1 MKLSDVIFFTKTI
14 ETTAMEYLRIL
25 APLRE
30 AGINVHRY
38 VLNDAFSFENI
49 VPSQLILIQRDF
61 SRDYRNYQK
70 LHAYSRQNKIPII
83 LDLDDNLLDL
93 PPIHPDR
100 KSSYYATSLLPLLQT
115 IIDVDAITVTTA
127 ELKASL
133 QALNQNIY
141 LLPNFLDDKLWR
153 FKAPKTASPDDMI
166 KILYMGTHTHRAD
179 LEMVSPAIIQ
189 VLDEFPLVH
198 FVSYGVELDKLLEKH
213 KKASYIPSKSMEY
226 LDFASFFHEFEADI
240 AIAPLVF
247 NDFNQQKSP
256 LKFFEYSVNGFPG
269 IYSNVRPYK
278 GIVRHEE
285 TGLLA
290 ENTLESW
297 IENLRK
303 LISDCQLR
311 HQLALRAQKQI
322 KAEHLLSNN
331 SYRWIDTYKEI
342 SGIDLGKKEHMLLP
356 VDTLENINI
365 QLDEY
370 ARFKEK
376 QVSILQEKNDK
387 LLGKIESLNLSMDQL
402 KLKHETEI
410 NKLKGELDFSH
421 HLLQELYSS
430 TSWKITSP
438 IRKASKLLSSFKR
451 KAVSSDTK
459 NIIIESGLFDADYYL
474 LQNPDIRDA
483 NIDPLTHFINH
494 GWKERRNPSAKFN
507 LDRYLKQNPE
517 LIELN
522 INPIIDYIQ
531 KGKPDLGLG
540 YEERDLSIPNHVEFV
555 RSHSPVIT
563 NLSGYSDINDLNS
576 LIQSLDILL
585 FKTKQKTNSLE
596 KISIIIPVYN
606 HLEKTLDCLKSLALA
621 HDGYELEII
630 VIDDASSD
638 LTPTFLNQ
646 LKNISYIRNE
656 ENLGFLHS
664 CNKAAKNASGK
675 YICFLNNDTIVM
687 PGWLESIISTFK
699 REANAGLL
707 GSKLYYPDGS
717 LQEAGGIIWN
727 DASGLNYGRNDDPK
741 RPEYCYLRET
751 DYCSGA
757 AIFLPLSL
765 WQKLDGFDPY
775 FAPAYYEDTDLAF
788 RVRDAGYKVLVQPLS
803 KVIHLEGVSSGTD
816 LTSGAKQNQVINKE
830 KFLSKWETVLKNH
843 KAPHAPQWYE
853 LNHQEKPRILLIDHL
868 TPKPDSDSGSID
880 TYNYLLSL
888 RKMGF
893 DVVFYSAYDSE
904 VIDKYVTDLQSQGIQ
919 CLYPPY
925 VDNMATFLKAY
936 GKAFQYVMLF
946 RGPVADIYINA
957 IKQFCPQAK
966 VIFNTVDLHFLREKR
981 AAALASD
988 DADVDHDAINK
999 IETLEVGLMERADLS
1014 ILVSEYERSLLAEL
1028 YPKLVTR
1035 VMPLPREI
1043 PGRKNGFDPRKDIAF
1058 VGGYLHTPN
1067 LDAIDYFVKE
1077 VWHLIESKLPGVKFK
1092 IVGSNMPESFSQYAS
1107 PSVELVGF
1115 VEDLGDVFDNVRL
1128 SIAPLR
1134 FGAGIK
1140 GKVVSSLSYGLPCVA
1155 SSVATEG
1162 MNLTDGENILQSD
1175 DPQIFADLVYKAYTD
1190 KTLWTKLSDNGLSF
1204 VEDRHGLESFETR
1217 LQEIIAYLNKPKY
1230 QNPSV

>member
-1 MKLSDVIFFTKTI
+1 MFKNVFERLIVKT
-14 ETTAMEYLRIL
+14 
-25 APLRE
+25 
-30 AGINVHRY
+30 
-38 VLNDAFSFENI
+38 
-49 VPSQLILIQRDF
+49 
-61 SRDYRNYQK
+61 
-70 LHAYSRQNKIPII
+70 
-83 LDLDDNLLDL
+83 
-93 PPIHPDR
+93 
-100 KSSYYATSLLPLLQT
+100 
-115 IIDVDAITVTTA
+115 
-127 ELKASL
+127 
-133 QALNQNIY
+133 
-141 LLPNFLDDKLWR
+141 
-153 FKAPKTASPDDMI
+153 
-166 KILYMGTHTHRAD
+166 
-179 LEMVSPAIIQ
+179 
-189 VLDEFPLVH
+189 
-198 FVSYGVELDKLLEKH
+198 
-213 KKASYIPSKSMEY
+213 
-226 LDFASFFHEFEADI
+226 
-240 AIAPLVF
+240 
-247 NDFNQQKSP
+247 
-256 LKFFEYSVNGFPG
+256 
-269 IYSNVRPYK
+269 
-278 GIVRHEE
+278 
-285 TGLLA
+285 
-290 ENTLESW
+290 
-297 IENLRK
+297 
-303 LISDCQLR
+303 
-311 HQLALRAQKQI
+311 
-322 KAEHLLSNN
+322 
-331 SYRWIDTYKEI
+331 
-342 SGIDLGKKEHMLLP
+342 
-356 VDTLENINI
+356 
-365 QLDEY
+365 
-370 ARFKEK
+370 
-376 QVSILQEKNDK
+376 
-387 LLGKIESLNLSMDQL
+387 
-402 KLKHETEI
+402 
-410 NKLKGELDFSH
+410 
-421 HLLQELYSS
+421 
-430 TSWKITSP
+430 
-438 IRKASKLLSSFKR
+438 
-451 KAVSSDTK
+451 
-459 NIIIESGLFDADYYL
+459 SGLFDSNYYIL
-474 LQNPDIRDA
+474 NNPDIRDA
-483 NIDPLTHFINH
+483 KVDPLEHFIQH
-494 GWKERRNPSAKFN
+494 GWKEKRNPSAKFN
-507 LDRYLKQNPE
+507 VARYLQKFPE
-517 LIELN
+517 LIELDV
-522 INPIIDYIQ
+522 NPLIHYVKNGRPDYES
-531 KGKPDLGLG
+531 KD
-540 YEERDLSIPNHVEFV
+540 YEEIDRTIPEQIKLV
-555 RSHSPVIT
+555 RSTTPVFTDSP
-563 NLSGYSDINDLNS
+563 
-576 LIQSLDILL
+576 
-585 FKTKQKTNSLE
+585 KTNTDETLKSFSEDLDNLLLNFHKNTKHKE
-596 KISIIIPVYN
+596 TFSIVIPVYN
-606 HLEKTLDCLKSLALA
+606 HIAETIDCLKSLALA
-621 HDGYELEII
+621 HDGYKLEVI
-630 VIDDASSD
+630 VIDDCSSD
-638 LTPTFLNQ
+638 PSEQVLSR
-646 LKNISYIRNE
+646 LKNITYIRNE

-664 CNKAAKNASGK
+664 CNKAASKASGD

-687 PGWLESIISTFK
+687 PGWLENIAKTFN
-699 REANAGLL
+699 RELKAGLV

-717 LQEAGGIIWN
+717 LQEVGGIIWK
-727 DASGLNYGRNDDPK
+727 DANGLNYGRTDDPK

-788 RVRDAGYKVLVQPLS
+788 RVRYAGYKVLVQPLS

-957 IKQFCPQAK
+957 IKQHCSQAK

-988 DADVDHDAINK
+988 DADVDHEAIKK
-999 IETLEVGLMERADLS
+999 IETLEVSLMERADLS

-1043 PGRKNGFDPRKDIAF
+1043 PGRKNGFDARKDIAF
-1058 VGGYLHTPN
+1058 VGGYLHAPN
-1067 LDAIDYFVKE
+1067 LDAVDYFVKE

-1217 LQEIIAYLNKPKY
+1217 LQEIIAYLNKPKH
-1230 QNPSV
+1230 QGPSV

>member
-1 MKLSDVIFFTKTI
+1 
-14 ETTAMEYLRIL
+14 MEYLRVL

-38 VLNDAFSFENI
+38 VFDNVFNFDNV
-49 VPSQLILIQRDF
+49 VPSQLIIIQRDF
-61 SRDYRNYQK
+61 SRDFRNYKK
-70 LHAYSRQNKIPII
+70 LLAYSRQTETPII

-100 KSSYYATSLLPLLQT
+100 KSSFYATSLLPILQT
-115 IIDVDAITVTTA
+115 IIDVDAITVTTE

-133 QALNQNIY
+133 QAFNQNIY
-141 LLPNFLDDKLWR
+141 VLPNFLDDKLWH
-153 FKAPKTASPDDMI
+153 FKSPQKASPDGVI

-179 LEMVSPAIIQ
+179 LEMISPAIIQ
-189 VLDEFPLVH
+189 VLDEHPSVF
-198 FVSYGVELDKLLEKH
+198 FVSYGVELDGILEKH
-213 KKASYIPSKSMEY
+213 ERASFIPPETMEY
-226 LDFASFFHEFEADI
+226 LDFANIFRKFEADI
-240 AIAPLVF
+240 AIAPLVS
-247 NDFNQQKSP
+247 NDFNEHKSP
-256 LKFFEYSVNGFPG
+256 LKFFEYSANGFPG
-269 IYSNVRPYK
+269 VYSNVKPYK
-278 GIVRHEE
+278 GIVRHGE
-285 TGLLA
+285 TGLLS
-290 ENTLESW
+290 ENTFESW
-297 IENLRK
+297 VENLKK
-303 LISDCQLR
+303 LILDYQLR
-311 HQLALRAQKQI
+311 QQLALQAQEQI
-322 KAEHLLSNN
+322 KSTHLLSNN
-331 SYRWIDTYKEI
+331 SYRWVDTYKTIINNSQNKTENM
-342 SGIDLGKKEHMLLP
+342 SVL
-356 VDTLENINI
+356 VDTLENINV
-365 QLDEY
+365 QLNEY
-370 ARFKEK
+370 AWTKEK
-376 QVSILQEKNDK
+376 QISILRENNARQLKE
-387 LLGKIESLNLSMDQL
+387 IQSLNSSLVY
-402 KLKHETEI
+402 
-410 NKLKGELDFSH
+410 SH
-421 HLLQELYSS
+421 HQLQELYSS

-438 IRKASKLLSSFKR
+438 VRKAREILSSFKR
-451 KAVSSDTK
+451 KLVSSSTK
-459 NIIIESGLFDADYYL
+459 NIIINSGLFDAKYYL

-483 NIDPLTHFINH
+483 KIDPLTHFINH
-494 GWKERRNPSAKFN
+494 GWKEKRNPSAKFN
-507 LDRYLKQNPE
+507 LKRYLKRYPE
-517 LIELN
+517 LIELD
-522 INPIIDYIQ
+522 INPIVDYVK
-531 KGKPDLGLG
+531 KGKPDFELGF
-540 YEERDLSIPNHVEFV
+540 EEKDLSIPKHVEFI
-555 RSHSPVIT
+555 RSHAPVIT
-563 NLSGYSDINDLNS
+563 DLSQLSDKKDLNI
-576 LIQSLDILL
+576 LIQNLDILL
-585 FKTKQKTNSLE
+585 FKTKQKINSVD
-596 KISIIIPVYN
+596 KVSIIIPVYN
-606 HLEKTLDCLKSLALA
+606 HFEKTLDCLKSLAIA
-621 HDGYELEII
+621 HDGYELDII
-630 VIDDASSD
+630 VIDDSSSD
-638 LTPTFLNQ
+638 LTQTILEP
-646 LKNISYIRNE
+646 LKNITYIRNE

-664 CNKAAKNASGK
+664 CNKAAKEASGN

-687 PGWLESIISTFK
+687 PGWIESIISTFK
-699 REANAGLL
+699 HEAKAGLV

-717 LQEAGGIIWN
+717 LQEAGGMIWN
-727 DASGLNYGRNDDPK
+727 NASGLNYGRNDDPQ

-765 WQKLDGFDPY
+765 WQELNGFDPY

-788 RVRDAGYKVLVQPLS
+788 RVREAGYKVLVQPLS

-880 TYNYLLSL
+880 TYNYLLSF

-893 DVVFYSAYDSE
+893 DVVFYSAHDSE

-925 VDNMATFLKAY
+925 VGHLDSYLEAY
-936 GKAFQYVMLF
+936 GKTFQYVMVF
-946 RGPVADIYINA
+946 RAPIADIFMNT
-957 IKQFCPQAK
+957 IKQHCPQAK
-966 VIFNTVDLHFLREKR
+966 VVFNTVDLHFLREKR

-988 DADVDHDAINK
+988 NADIDHEAIKK
-999 IETLEVGLMERADLS
+999 IETLEVGLMERANLS

-1028 YPKLVTR
+1028 YPNLVTR

-1043 PGRKNGFDPRKDIAF
+1043 PGRKIGFDRRKDIAF
-1058 VGGYLHTPN
+1058 VGGYLHPPN
-1067 LDAIDYFVKE
+1067 IDAIDYFVKE